1 MKFNFFRIAALMV
14 FAFVLGC
21 IAYSQ
26 LSKYRNP
33 NTIYVVP
40 VDQTASYLGGEWAV
54 ADVSGAAETTF
65 IDKDSAEALVG
76 KLARVND
83 HEFDFDDMN
92 CPTTFDRYTEHPVKF
107 FYDYGTAPF
116 TMYMHMP
123 NTRIDAGC
131 ADVYPLERNAIF
143 IAYQGY
149 FLEAVR
155 RQQDASPEPTT
166 PVIVPPSTAHA
177 K

>member
-1 MKFNFFRIAALMV
+1 MKVNLIRIAALMV
-14 FAFVLGC
+14 FTFVLGC

-26 LSKYRNP
+26 FAKYRSP

-40 VDQTASYLGGEWAV
+40 ADQTASYLGGEWAV
-54 ADVSGAAETTF
+54 AGVSGAAQNTL
-65 IDKDSAEALVG
+65 IDLNTAESLVG
-76 KLARVND
+76 KLAHVND

-131 ADVYPLERNAIF
+131 ADVYPLARDAIF

-155 RQQDASPEPTT
+155 HQQDEAQAQTATT
-166 PVIVPPSTAHA
+166 TVPPSKGHA